1 MDPAGQ
7 ADASGPARSNGTG
20 AGGMAGTNG
29 QAQGRRR
36 TESVTRGGVRVTRTE
51 EPFSAPDI
59 DRVCAQVDAR
69 RGGVLSSGM
78 EYPGRY
84 SRWHMAYVNPC
95 AEIVAHGRVV
105 TVRALNGRGAVLL
118 PVLGAALARAG
129 QPAAADGPDEVSVA
143 IPEPS

>member
-69 RGGVLSSGM
+69 RGACSAPAWS
-78 EYPGRY
+78 
-84 SRWHMAYVNPC
+84 
-95 AEIVAHGRVV
+95 
-105 TVRALNGRGAVLL
+105 T
-118 PVLGAALARAG
+118 RAG
-129 QPAAADGPDEVSVA
+129 TAGGTWRT
-143 IPEPS
+143 